1 MHRRGRNHAK
11 PQHQWTE
18 YVRRGGARYAATLG
32 HPRTIADDRHQIRLR
47 RRPVPRLHG
56 SRQRRSGAILPDRDQ
71 RRRRQEDY
79 HHRRP
84 QRQGRSSLA
93 EGLDRRAG
101 AAMRLLP
108 VRPDHAG
115 SGTAFQEPEAD
126 QGRSGGAYGRQSLP
140 LHDLFAHPEGDHARR
155 VRNAYR
161 LQRGNRAEGNMNRHV
176 KITAP
181 GPADLSRRSFMVGSA
196 AAGLALG
203 YSIVPGMLGADQALA
218 ATSNFDPS
226 VWYSIAPD
234 GMRTGTRRKADMGEP
249 LASTMAQI
257 ISEELGS
264 SWKDMR
270 VQLASNDPKFN
281 DPVLGAQITGGSWST
296 MMNFD
301 AMSRAGAAGRMA
313 WTEAAAATM
322 GVPASELIVRDSVIS
337 HPKSKKSMT
346 FADVV
351 KSGKA
356 TKTFTPDELKA
367 IKLKTPDQY
376 TMIGVSV
383 PQLDIP
389 SKTNGTAKYGI
400 DVMLPGMVYGKVVT
414 PPVRYGAIVKAVDD
428 SEAKKV
434 PGFIKAVTLDDKTGT
449 TTGWVVAVA
458 NTYANARKAA
468 DALKV
473 TYDGGPNAK
482 LSSESLFAEAKR
494 LQALDDSGQ
503 FFVKD
508 GDTAAAFGTA
518 AKTME
523 AEYTTNINIHAPMEP
538 MNATAQLQGDIWHIY
553 SGNQFATRSGAI
565 AAGAAGVDPKFVV
578 MHQMWLGGGFGRRLG
593 ADLMVP
599 AVQAAKAGGKPVKV
613 IFSREDDMTM
623 DFSRPLTFQKI
634 KAGLDAD
641 GKLIAM
647 NHDVVSAWPTK
658 RWGIPDFLSP
668 SADKKGGLDAFT
680 VNGADFF
687 YSVPNHNVRAIL
699 NEMAHNATPSGQLR
713 SVAPGWTFWAV
724 ESMVDEIAHAVGKDP
739 AQYRIDML
747 DGKGANAGGAQRLR
761 NTLLAAMGL
770 SGYGTRQLPKG
781 EGMGVACVSSQ
792 ERATASWTACVAHV
806 AVAPSGEVKVKKLTV
821 ATDVGTQVHPDNI
834 RAQVEGAAL
843 WGLSLAMYEK
853 ATPKDGG
860 IEQTNFDTYTP
871 LRMSQVPEVAIT
883 VIANGEKPT
892 GVGEPAVTVVAPAIG
907 NAIFNACGARVRSL
921 PITAEAV
928 KGAMKA

>member
-1 MHRRGRNHAK
+1 
-11 PQHQWTE
+11 
-18 YVRRGGARYAATLG
+18 
-32 HPRTIADDRHQIRLR
+32 
-47 RRPVPRLHG
+47 
-56 SRQRRSGAILPDRDQ
+56 
-71 RRRRQEDY
+71 
-79 HHRRP
+79 
-84 QRQGRSSLA
+84 
-93 EGLDRRAG
+93 
-101 AAMRLLP
+101 
-108 VRPDHAG
+108 
-115 SGTAFQEPEAD
+115 
-126 QGRSGGAYGRQSLP
+126 
-140 LHDLFAHPEGDHARR
+140 
-155 VRNAYR
+155 
-161 LQRGNRAEGNMNRHV
+161 MNTHV
-176 KITAP
+176 KIINSE
-181 GPADLSRRSFMVGSA
+181 PADLSRRSFLVGTA
-196 AAGLALG
+196 ATGLVLG
-203 YSIVPGMLGADQALA
+203 YAAVPGIGQALA
-218 ATSNFDPS
+218 APGNFDPS

-234 GMRTGTRRKADMGEP
+234 GIVTVTCGKADMGQHI
-249 LASTMAQI
+249 ASTMAQI
-257 ISEELGS
+257 VCEELGS
-264 SWKDMR
+264 NWKDMR
-270 VQLASNDPKFN
+270 VALASNDPKYN

-296 MMNFD
+296 MMNFE

-313 WTEAAAATM
+313 LVDAAAGMM
-322 GVPASELIVRDSVIS
+322 GVPAAELTVRDSAIS
-337 HPKSKKSMT
+337 HAKSKKSLT

-356 TKTFTPDELKA
+356 TKSFTADELKA

-389 SKTNGTAKYGI
+389 SKTNGAAKYGI
-400 DVMLPGMVYGKVVT
+400 DTMLPGMVYGKLLL
-414 PPVRYGAIVKAVDD
+414 PPIRYGATVKSVDD
-428 SEAKKV
+428 SAAKKV

-458 NTYANARKAA
+458 NTYASARKAA

-482 LSSESLFAEAKR
+482 LSSESLLAEAKR
-494 LQALDDSGQ
+494 LQGQDDSGL
-503 FFVKD
+503 FFVKN
-508 GDTAAAFGTA
+508 GDTGTA
-518 AKTME
+518 LGSAAKVVE
-523 AEYTTNINIHAPMEP
+523 AEYTTSINIHAPMEP
-538 MNATAQLQGDIWHIY
+538 MNATAQLQGDIWHLY
-553 SGNQFATRSGAI
+553 SGNQFATRTSGI
-565 AAGAAGVDPKFVV
+565 TAGALGIDPKYVV
-578 MHQMWLGGGFGRRLG
+578 MHQTWLGGGFGRRLE
-593 ADLMVP
+593 ADMMVP
-599 AVQAAKAGGKPVKV
+599 AVLATKAVGKPVKV
-613 IFSREDDMTM
+613 IYSREDDMTM

-634 KAGLDAD
+634 KAGLDGD
-641 GKLIAM
+641 GKLVAL

-668 SADKKGGLDAFT
+668 SVDKKGALDALT

-699 NEMAHNATPSGQLR
+699 NEMAQQATPSGQLR

-724 ESMVDEIAHAVGKDP
+724 ESMIDELAHAAGKDP
-739 AQYRIDML
+739 AQYRISML
-747 DGKGANAGGAQRLR
+747 DGAGDNAGGAQRLR

-770 SGYGTRQLPKG
+770 AGYGTKSLPKG

-853 ATPKDGG
+853 ATLKDGG

-871 LRMSQVPEVAIT
+871 LRMSQMPEVAVS

-892 GVGEPAVTVVAPAIG
+892 GVGEPAVTVVAPALA
-907 NAIFNACGARVRSL
+907 NAIFNAVGARVRAL

-928 KGAMKA
+928 KGAMRA

>member
-1 MHRRGRNHAK
+1 
-11 PQHQWTE
+11 
-18 YVRRGGARYAATLG
+18 
-32 HPRTIADDRHQIRLR
+32 
-47 RRPVPRLHG
+47 
-56 SRQRRSGAILPDRDQ
+56 
-71 RRRRQEDY
+71 
-79 HHRRP
+79 
-84 QRQGRSSLA
+84 
-93 EGLDRRAG
+93 
-101 AAMRLLP
+101 
-108 VRPDHAG
+108 
-115 SGTAFQEPEAD
+115 
-126 QGRSGGAYGRQSLP
+126 
-140 LHDLFAHPEGDHARR
+140 
-155 VRNAYR
+155 
-161 LQRGNRAEGNMNRHV
+161 MNKHV
-176 KITAP
+176 KNVT
-181 GPADLSRRSFMVGSA
+181 GETADLSRRSFLVGSA

-203 YSIVPGMLGADQALA
+203 YSAVPGLVGPALA
-218 ATSNFDPS
+218 AAGNFDPS

-234 GMRTGTRRKADMGEP
+234 GIVTVTCGKADMGQHI
-249 LASTMAQI
+249 ASTMAQI
-257 ISEELGS
+257 VSEELGS

-270 VQLASNDPKFN
+270 VQLASNDHKYN

-301 AMSRAGAAGRMA
+301 AMSRAGAAGRIA
-313 WTEAAAATM
+313 LTEAAAAAM
-322 GVPASELIVRDSVIS
+322 GVPASELVVRESTIS

-346 FADVV
+346 FAEIV
-351 KSGKA
+351 KSGKI

-367 IKLKTPDQY
+367 IKLKTADQY

-400 DVMLPGMVYGKVVT
+400 DVMLPGMVYGRVVT
-414 PPVRYGAIVKAVDD
+414 PPVRFGATVKSVDD

-434 PGFIKAVTLDDKTGT
+434 KGFIKAVTLDDKTAT

-458 NTYANARKAA
+458 DTYANARKAA
-468 DALKV
+468 DALKI

-482 LSSESLFAEAKR
+482 LSSDSLLTEAKR
-494 LQALDDSGQ
+494 LQALDDSGL
-503 FFVKD
+503 FFVKQ

-518 AKTME
+518 AKVME
-523 AEYTTNINIHAPMEP
+523 AEYTTNINIHAPLEP
-538 MNATAQLQGDIWHIY
+538 MNATAQLEGDIWHIY

-578 MHQMWLGGGFGRRLG
+578 MHQMWLGGGFGRRLD
-593 ADLMVP
+593 ADMMVP
-599 AVQAAKAGGKPVKV
+599 AVQAAKAVGKPVKV
-613 IFSREDDMTM
+613 IYSRENDMTM

-634 KAGLDAD
+634 KAGLDGD
-641 GKLIAM
+641 GKLIAL

-658 RWGIPDFLSP
+658 RWGIPDFLTP
-668 SADKKGGLDAFT
+668 SVDKKGGLDGFT

-687 YSVPNHNVRAIL
+687 YTVPNHNVRAIL

-724 ESMVDEIAHAVGKDP
+724 ESMVDELAHAVGKDP

-747 DGKGANAGGAQRLR
+747 DGTGANAGGALRLR
-761 NTLLAAMGL
+761 NTLLAAMGMA
-770 SGYGTRQLPKG
+770 GYGTKQLPKG

-853 ATPKDGG
+853 ATLKDGG
-860 IEQTNFDTYTP
+860 IEQTNFDSYTP
-871 LRMSQVPEVAIT
+871 LRMSQVPEVAVN
-883 VIANGEKPT
+883 VIANGEKAT
-892 GVGEPAVTVVAPAIG
+892 GVGEPAVTVIAPALG
-907 NAIFNACGARVRSL
+907 NAIFNACGARVRAL
-921 PITAEAV
+921 PITAESV
-928 KGAMKA
+928 KAAMSKA

>member
-1 MHRRGRNHAK
+1 
-11 PQHQWTE
+11 
-18 YVRRGGARYAATLG
+18 
-32 HPRTIADDRHQIRLR
+32 
-47 RRPVPRLHG
+47 
-56 SRQRRSGAILPDRDQ
+56 
-71 RRRRQEDY
+71 
-79 HHRRP
+79 
-84 QRQGRSSLA
+84 
-93 EGLDRRAG
+93 
-101 AAMRLLP
+101 
-108 VRPDHAG
+108 
-115 SGTAFQEPEAD
+115 
-126 QGRSGGAYGRQSLP
+126 
-140 LHDLFAHPEGDHARR
+140 
-155 VRNAYR
+155 
-161 LQRGNRAEGNMNRHV
+161 MNTHV
-176 KITAP
+176 KISTDQAAP
-181 GPADLSRRSFMVGSA
+181 AADLSRRSFLVGSA

-203 YSIVPGMLGADQALA
+203 YSAMPLLGTDSALA
-218 ATSNFDPS
+218 APSHFDPS

-234 GMRTGTRRKADMGEP
+234 GLVTVTCGKADMGQHI
-249 LASTMAQI
+249 ASTMSQI
-257 ISEELGS
+257 ICEELGAN
-264 SWKDMR
+264 WKDMR

-313 WTEAAAATM
+313 LTEAAASAM
-322 GVPASELIVRDSVIS
+322 GVPASELTVRDSVIS

-367 IKLKTPDQY
+367 IKLKTADQY

-414 PPVRYGAIVKAVDD
+414 PPVRYGATVKSVDD
-428 SEAKKV
+428 SAAKKV
-434 PGFIKAVTLDDKTGT
+434 PGFIKAVTLDDKTAT

-458 NTYANARKAA
+458 DTYANARRAA
-468 DALKV
+468 DALKI

-482 LSSESLFAEAKR
+482 LSSESLLTEARR
-494 LQALDDSGQ
+494 LQKLDDSGQ

-518 AKTME
+518 AKVME

-553 SGNQFATRSGAI
+553 TGNQFATRSGAI

-578 MHQMWLGGGFGRRLG
+578 MHQMWLGGGFGRRLD
-593 ADLMVP
+593 ADMMVP
-599 AVQAAKAGGKPVKV
+599 AVQAAKAVGKPVKV
-613 IFSREDDMTM
+613 IYSRENDMTM
-623 DFSRPLTFQKI
+623 DFSRPLTLQKV
-634 KAGLDAD
+634 KAGVDAD
-641 GKLIAM
+641 GKLIAL

-668 SADKKGGLDAFT
+668 SVDKKGPLDAFT

-724 ESMVDEIAHAVGKDP
+724 ESMVDELAHAAGKDP

-747 DGKGANAGGAQRLR
+747 DGKGKNEGGAQRLR
-761 NTLLAAMGL
+761 NTLLAAMGM
-770 SGYGTRQLPKG
+770 SGYGTKPLPKG

-806 AVAPSGEVKVKKLTV
+806 AVDPSRRGQGQETDRCDRRRHASASRQHPRPGRGCGAVGPV
-821 ATDVGTQVHPDNI
+821 ACAVREGD
-834 RAQVEGAAL
+834 VEGWRHRA
-843 WGLSLAMYEK
+843 
-853 ATPKDGG
+853 D
-860 IEQTNFDTYTP
+860 Q
-871 LRMSQVPEVAIT
+871 LRHLHAVAD
-883 VIANGEKPT
+883 
-892 GVGEPAVTVVAPAIG
+892 EPDAG
-907 NAIFNACGARVRSL
+907 SRHQRHRQWR
-921 PITAEAV
+921 
-928 KGAMKA
+928 KGHRRR